1 MEAAFDSGVVAGE
14 AVELGGELG
23 VVEDVEVGLGRGGEF
38 GFHAT
43 DAAEIP
49 GGRHELVEQ
58 NPLEGA
64 LRPDV
69 GLKLDVE
76 LVEFFTV
83 LSGDDE
89 LGGGESMLSRVLG
102 RAGLASSVRGPV
114 LRQALAAFAV

>member
-1 MEAAFDSGVVAGE
+1 
-14 AVELGGELG
+14 
-23 VVEDVEVGLGRGGEF
+23 
-38 GFHAT
+38 
-43 DAAEIP
+43 
-49 GGRHELVEQ
+49 LVEQ